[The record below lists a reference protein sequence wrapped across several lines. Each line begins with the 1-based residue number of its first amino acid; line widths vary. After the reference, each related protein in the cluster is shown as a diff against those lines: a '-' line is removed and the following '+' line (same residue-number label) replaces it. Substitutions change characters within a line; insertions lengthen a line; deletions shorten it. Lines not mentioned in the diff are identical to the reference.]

1 MPADTPV
8 VFPIACPACAAPEGT
23 PFSVTAVDQKSL
35 LIRVR
40 CRTCAHE
47 WTLEQDSVVEFAK
60 KPDRRQHSRADGN
73 AEMRSR
79 CDCCSQPMAV
89 KQRRILKPT
98 PDGQSE
104 LVVEEYRECTDASC
118 LAMRRHQ
125 TPIPQPGM
133 SK

>member
-8 VFPIACPACAAPEGT
+8 VFPIDCPACAAPEGT

-40 CRTCAHE
+40 CRSCAHE
-47 WTLEQDSVVEFAK
+47 WIVEQDSVVEFAK
-60 KPDRRQHSRADGN
+60 KPDRRLQPRPGGV
-73 AEMRSR
+73 AETPER
-79 CDCCSQPMAV
+79 CYCCNQLLTV
-89 KQRRILKPT
+89 KQRRILRPL
-98 PDGQSE
+98 PNGQSE
-104 LVVEEYRECTDASC
+104 VVVEEYRECTDASC

-125 TPIPQPGM
+125 TPIPQPAM